1 MRRLAPVLVL
11 LAAFVA
17 PAQPAHAATVETP
30 SASAAQRVETEWH
43 RYHYDVAHSGYGA
56 SIPAPGT
63 LKRAW
68 SVRLDGPVYASP
80 LVAQGIVVV
89 ATENNSVYGFTR
101 GGKLVWKHHDL
112 PAVRQS
118 QLPCGN
124 IDPLGITGTPV
135 YDLGTHRVYAVV
147 TTPSG
152 SSIRHWLIGVDVRT
166 GHVVT
171 RRNVDIPG
179 QNAIY
184 ENQRGALSIT
194 RGRVLVT
201 YGGHAGD
208 CGPYHGYLL
217 EVPIAGGAIA
227 TYKTGTGTEAGMWQP
242 SGPSVGSDTSVYVVT
257 GNGSR
262 TSGAWDGGNAVHRV
276 SPVTARRYS
285 YFAPSDWAQGNRTD
299 SDLGSSG
306 ATLIG
311 SRIWIQGKTST
322 GYLLDKTALGGVGH
336 PLARVTGACATQ
348 FGGSAVHGSSAY
360 LPCTDGIRKIT
371 VSGNTVQLGW
381 KASSGITGSP
391 VVGGGVV
398 WTINPG
404 AGVLY
409 ALNETNGAVRTSL
422 NVGTMTRFMTPA
434 LSGTLA
440 LVGTRTGIV
449 AVGNA

>member
-17 PAQPAHAATVETP
+17 PAQPARAATVQTP

-43 RYHYDVAHSGYGA
+43 GYHYDVAHSGYGA
-56 SIPAPGT
+56 GIPAPGT

-124 IDPLGITGTPV
+124 INPLGITGTPV
-135 YDLGTHRVYAVV
+135 YDVGTHRVYAVV

-152 SSIRHWLIGVDVRT
+152 RSIRHWLIGVDVRT

-227 TYKTGTGTEAGMWQP
+227 TYKTGAGTEAGMWQP

-285 YFAPSDWAQGNRTD
+285 YFAPSDWARGNRTD

-311 SRIWIQGKTST
+311 NRIWIQGKTST
-322 GYLLDKTALGGVGH
+322 GYLLDKAALGGVGH
-336 PLARVTGACATQ
+336 PLARVTGACASQ

-371 VSGNTVQLGW
+371 VSGNTVRLGW

-398 WTINPG
+398 WTINPR

-409 ALNETNGAVRTSL
+409 ALNESNGAVRTSL
-422 NVGTMTRFMTPA
+422 KVGAMTRFMTPA

-440 LVGTRTGIV
+440 LVGTTTGIV